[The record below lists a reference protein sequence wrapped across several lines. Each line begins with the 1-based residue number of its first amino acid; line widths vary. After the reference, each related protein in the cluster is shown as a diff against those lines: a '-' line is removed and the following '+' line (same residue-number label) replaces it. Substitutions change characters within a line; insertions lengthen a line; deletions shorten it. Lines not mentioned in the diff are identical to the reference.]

1 MKRQFSRKSLLW
13 VAIPVVALLMP
24 CVASVG
30 FPEYRYPTKTTVSSS
45 PNPSQIGQS
54 VTITATVTLY
64 DHAVPDGGTVNFYA
78 RRNWTGSGVT
88 ANGVAS
94 ITTTFYTKGHWSVEA
109 KYAGVQVW
117 RPSHGFTEQLV
128 CAAGRNCL

>member
-1 MKRQFSRKSLLW
+1 MKRKFNRSSLLR
-13 VAIPVVALLMP
+13 VAVPIIALLIL
-24 CVASVG
+24 CVASVAFSG
-30 FPEYRYPTKTTVSSS
+30 YPTVTKVTTS
-45 PNPSQIGQS
+45 PNPSTIGES
-54 VTITATVTLY
+54 VTVTATVTVY
-64 DHAVPDGGTVNFYA
+64 YHAVPDGGTVNFYA
-78 RRNWTGSGVT
+78 RRNWIGSGVT